1 MFPSYLLNINIRW
14 DKERWLTHDHD
25 EHWSWLLFSSVTERG
40 IFFSWLF
47 RDFHILQN
55 NSQMSTQDGI
65 RKYLGGQYTNTA
77 EMPLK
82 DLRELMKYNEAIS
95 YNHHLASQQ
104 RWTDFLLMCGAPLS
118 LSLQLECSICFT
130 VCVLWLNPGSQ
141 LMPKYNWLS
150 VSLNID
156 SAVSLQWG
164 QGSSRRLYN
173 SEQCF
178 NSAQCL
184 LRA

>member
-1 MFPSYLLNINIRW
+1 MTYPWSRW
-14 DKERWLTHDHD
+14 TLKLT
-25 EHWSWLLFSSVTERG
+25 FV
-40 IFFSWLF
+40 FFSYREGYFFQLTLL
-47 RDFHILQN
+47 RLPYSTKQLP
-55 NSQMSTQDGI
+55 MSTQDGT

-95 YNHHLASQQ
+95 YNHQPASQQ

-141 LMPKYNWLS
+141 LTPKYNWLS

-164 QGSSRRLYN
+164 QGSSRRLHN
-173 SEQCF
+173 SEQRF
-178 NSAQCL
+178 NSARCL